1 MRGRAA
7 ASIARG
13 APPGGAAP
21 LPRGGHALA
30 YASQVGT
37 KLRDCHHDSWSIG
50 GSEHA
55 TANHQTIANT
65 EARPL
70 GSMVLHAFRRRE
82 ERVVMQRRGVSNYC
96 MAAA

>member
-1 MRGRAA
+1 VSEDKQAKQRGRFT
-7 ASIARG
+7 
-13 APPGGAAP
+13 PP
-21 LPRGGHALA
+21 RGHALA

-37 KLRDCHHDSWSIG
+37 KLRDCHPDSWSIG

-55 TANHQTIANT
+55 TADHQTIANA

-82 ERVVMQRRGVSNYC
+82 ERVVMPRRGVSNHC